1 VGHGGQADRGDDQLS
16 ASNGALLDEEAA
28 AFLHRPGVSITA
40 ASRDRQNVP
49 RIGRCLG
56 CRVTAD
62 RNRVTVFVASSQYAA
77 FFDAIAASRAVAV
90 VFSLPSTHRT
100 LQLKGGDAMV
110 EPLASGDAEILARHV
125 DDFVDELGRLGYS
138 REVVRAYHW
147 CDVAEVRAVGFT
159 PTAAF
164 EQTPGPGAGAPLKR
178 PA

>member
-1 VGHGGQADRGDDQLS
+1 MS
-16 ASNGALLDEEAA
+16 EGALLDKEAA

-62 RNRVTVFVASSQYAA
+62 RKKVTVFVASSQYRA
-77 FFDAIAASRAVAV
+77 FFDAVAGSKAIAV

-100 LQLKGGDAMV
+100 LQLKGGDAAV
-110 EPLASGDAEILARHV
+110 ESLAPGDVEIFTRHV
-125 DDFVDELGRLGYS
+125 GTFVEELAALGYS
-138 REVVRAYHW
+138 REVVDAAHW
-147 CDVAEVRAVGFT
+147 CDAAEVRAVSFT
-159 PTAAF
+159 PAAAF
-164 EQTPGPGAGAPLKR
+164 EQTPGPGAGAPLPR

>member
-1 VGHGGQADRGDDQLS
+1 MPS
-16 ASNGALLDEEAA
+16 GALFDEAAA

-40 ASRDRQNVP
+40 ASRDERNVP

-62 RNRVTVFVASSQYAA
+62 RRRVTVLVASSQYAP
-77 FFDAIAASRAVAV
+77 FFHAIAASRAIAV

-100 LQLKGGDAMV
+100 LQLKGVDAVV
-110 EPLASGDAEILARHV
+110 EPLARDDAGLIARHV
-125 DDFVDELGRLGYS
+125 EDFVDELGKLGYS

-147 CDVAEVRAVGFT
+147 CEVPEVRAVAFT

-164 EQTPGPGAGAPLKR
+164 EQTPGPGAGAPLPR

>member
-1 VGHGGQADRGDDQLS
+1 VPS
-16 ASNGALLDEEAA
+16 PVSEGALLDERAA

-40 ASRDRQNVP
+40 ASRDERNVP

-62 RNRVTVFVASSQYAA
+62 RGRVTVFVASSQYAA
-77 FFDAIAASRAVAV
+77 FFDALRASQAIAV

-100 LQLKGGDAMV
+100 LQLKGSDAAI
-110 EPLASGDAEILARHV
+110 EPLAPGDAEIVERHV
-125 DDFVDELGRLGYS
+125 ESFVDELAALGYS
-138 REVVRAYHW
+138 SEVVRACHW
-147 CDVAEVRAVGFT
+147 CEAAEVRAVSFT

-164 EQTPGPGAGAPLKR
+164 EQTPGPDAGAPLPR

>member
-1 VGHGGQADRGDDQLS
+1 VS
-16 ASNGALLDEEAA
+16 KGALLDEEAA

-40 ASRDRQNVP
+40 ASRDARNVP

-62 RNRVTVFVASSQYAA
+62 RGRVTVFVASAQYAA
-77 FFDAIAASRAVAV
+77 FFDAIAASRAIAV

-100 LQLKGGDAMV
+100 LQLKGADAAV
-110 EPLASGDAEILARHV
+110 EPLASGDAEIFTRHV
-125 DDFVDELGRLGYS
+125 GDFVEELAALGYS
-138 REVVRAYHW
+138 REVVDAAHW
-147 CDVAEVRAVGFT
+147 CEAAEVRAVSFT

-164 EQTPGPGAGAPLKR
+164 EQTPGPGAGAPLLR